1 MRRGSFK
8 LLSKMLLQAD
18 TLEKALQQILQFL
31 I

>member
-8 LLSKMLLQAD
+8 LLSKMLLQTD